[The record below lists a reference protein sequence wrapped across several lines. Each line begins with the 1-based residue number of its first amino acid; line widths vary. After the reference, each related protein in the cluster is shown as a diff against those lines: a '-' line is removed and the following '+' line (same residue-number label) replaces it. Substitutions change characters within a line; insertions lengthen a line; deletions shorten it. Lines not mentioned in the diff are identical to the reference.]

1 MRISIV
7 ELYKFEKFCNYNM
20 NSGSVKKSTIL
31 NADLERV
38 WSKISKITKLDWVQG
53 QKSTKFLGE
62 KKSGIGAKRLIS
74 FEDGTD
80 VEEHIVGWKPKEYFS
95 YIAVSGLP
103 LDGYHATISIEKNK
117 LKSVKITWESYFASK
132 SNKNEFEEFI
142 VFLSNFYTQSL
153 KNLKKR
159 F

>member
-1 MRISIV
+1 
-7 ELYKFEKFCNYNM
+7 M
-20 NSGSVKKSTIL
+20 NSGSVKKSVIIDS
-31 NADLERV
+31 DLEKV
-38 WSKISKITKLDWVQG
+38 WSKISKITKLDWLEG

-62 KKSGIGAKRLIS
+62 KKSGLGAKRLIS

-80 VEEHIVGWKPKEYFS
+80 VEEHIVGWRRREYFS

-103 LDGYHATISIEKNK
+103 LDAYHATISIEKNK

-132 SNKNEFEEFI
+132 STKNEFDAFVEF
-142 VFLSNFYTQSL
+142 LTKFYTQSL
-153 KNLKKR
+153 KNLKKE